1 MTEKRKTK
9 KLIKVNLDK
18 LSKNYFFYLKQFSS
32 LIDVDSVHSYEMKT
46 NELGEINLKFYD
58 KKNKVISPKRGF

>member
-9 KLIKVNLDK
+9 KLIKVDFDK
-18 LSKNYFFYLKQFSS
+18 LSKNYFFDLKQFSE
-32 LIDVDSVHSYEMKT
+32 LIDVDSVYSYEIKT

-58 KKNKVISPKRGF
+58 KKNKVISPKRDF